1 MQKKSE
7 DFSIDQ
13 VKAFLKTPAGKELMT
28 LLQRSNPAAIGQA
41 VDAAKAGNYD
51 AASDSVRKLLTPEME
66 TLIRRMG
73 GK

>member
-7 DFSIDQ
+7 DFSMEQIKS
-13 VKAFLKTPAGKELMT
+13 VLKSPAGKELISILQKSDSAT
-28 LLQRSNPAAIGQA
+28 LQQA
-41 VDAAKAGNYD
+41 VDAAKSGNYN

-66 TLIRRMG
+66 ALIRQMG

>member
-13 VKAFLKTPAGKELMT
+13 VKALLKSPAGKELIT
-28 LLQRSNPAAIGQA
+28 LLQKSDGSTVKQA

-66 TLIRRMG
+66 ALIRQMG